1 MGVHNCSTTSKK
13 FPWKKFCQEI
23 FCPIPFRQ
31 KCFSELQNEFFLEIK
46 FILLAGRD
54 CWKYLLNLQLCR
66 AVLSSCPAKNSWE
79 ISFCNW
85 SVKLFRY
92 LFSTCLVKIV
102 VVKLSERPDSKVSY
116 RTCFSFLWVLRDWN
130 SPKN

>member
-1 MGVHNCSTTSKK
+1 MFTIVQQLQQSFHEKSFVSKYFVPFLFVRNVFPSCKMK
-13 FPWKKFCQEI
+13 FFGDKVY
-23 FCPIPFRQ
+23 
-31 KCFSELQNEFFLEIK
+31 
-46 FILLAGRD
+46 LLAGRD
-54 CWKYLLNLQLCR
+54 CWKYLLNLQLCS

-85 SVKLFRY
+85 SVKLFQY